1 MGRGVYATAAVA
13 KADIYSAHW
22 GRLDSWWSVGKVG
35 IFALVAFWARDDEIV
50 SYRGKW
56 SKPWLK
62 DQKLKR
68 GFALGRAGDLD
79 GGLGAAAR
87 RLGVRVGVDPSKG
100 IKGGDAASSSHG
112 MTCTGAVSLL
122 SILFPHRRGRRG
134 LRPRARHGRRRR
146 SGAGGADAPGG
157 ARGAA
162 RDACRQRARRRSRL
176 VPPESAA
183 RDASA
188 ALLPA
193 APDRCQGLPSQD
205 EVNLLL
211 FVTLRK

>member
-1 MGRGVYATAAVA
+1 MHGSSSENIRSIVENGFLQASKLDSQLKMGQGVYASAAFA
-13 KADIYSAHW
+13 KASRYGYQY

-87 RLGVRVGVDPSKG
+87 RLGIRVGVDPSKG
-100 IKGGDAASSSHG
+100 IKGGDAASSSRG
-112 MTCTGAVSLL
+112 MTCTGLY
-122 SILFPHRRGRRG
+122 
-134 LRPRARHGRRRR
+134 LR
-146 SGAGGADAPGG
+146 
-157 ARGAA
+157 
-162 RDACRQRARRRSRL
+162 
-176 VPPESAA
+176 
-183 RDASA
+183 
-188 ALLPA
+188 
-193 APDRCQGLPSQD
+193 
-205 EVNLLL
+205 
-211 FVTLRK
+211 